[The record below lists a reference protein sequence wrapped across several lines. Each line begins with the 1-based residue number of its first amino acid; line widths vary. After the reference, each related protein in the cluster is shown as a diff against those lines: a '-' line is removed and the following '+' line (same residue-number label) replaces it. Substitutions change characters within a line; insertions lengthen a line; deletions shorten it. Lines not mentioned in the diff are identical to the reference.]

1 MSLIRWSPRNDV
13 TGLDLFDN
21 FFSPDVV
28 GKPVSFDNQNWL
40 PNTDVVEEKDKYLVK
55 VELPGL
61 DKKDVDIKVE
71 DNILSISGERKE
83 EKEEKDARYHRIE
96 RRYGS
101 FVRSFRLPETVNQN
115 AIEASFKNGVLT
127 VQLPKSEKAIP
138 KAIEVKVK

>member
-21 FFSPDVV
+21 FFTPDVF

-40 PNTDVVEEKDKYLVK
+40 PNTDVVEENDKYLVK

-83 EKEEKDARYHRIE
+83 EKEEKETRYHRVE

-101 FVRSFRLPETVNQN
+101 FVRSFRLPDTVNQN

>member
-1 MSLIRWSPRNDV
+1 MSLIRWSPKNDF

-21 FFSPDVV
+21 FFTPDVF
-28 GKPVSFDNQNWL
+28 GKPVSFDTQNWL
-40 PNTDVVEEKDKYLVK
+40 PNTDVVEKKDKYLVK
-55 VELPGL
+55 IELPGL
-61 DKKDVDIKVE
+61 EKKDVDITVE
-71 DNILSISGERKE
+71 DNILSISGERRE
-83 EKEEKDARYHRIE
+83 EKEEKETRYHRVE

-127 VQLPKSEKAIP
+127 VKLPKSEKAIP

>member
-1 MSLIRWSPRNDV
+1 MSLIRWSPRNDL

-21 FFSPDVV
+21 FFTPDVF

-40 PNTDVVEEKDKYLVK
+40 PNTDVVEENDKYLVK

-83 EKEEKDARYHRIE
+83 EKEEKDTRYHRVE

-127 VQLPKSEKAIP
+127 VQIPKSEKAIP
-138 KAIEVKVK
+138 KAIEVQVK